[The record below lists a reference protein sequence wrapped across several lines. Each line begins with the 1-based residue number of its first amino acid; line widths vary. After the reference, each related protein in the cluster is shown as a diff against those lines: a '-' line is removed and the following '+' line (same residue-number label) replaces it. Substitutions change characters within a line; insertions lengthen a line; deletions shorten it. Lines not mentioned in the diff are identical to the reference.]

1 MTPQRTRD
9 TRFHELSV
17 PAIKLDPMT
26 SGTEFVVVDV
36 ETSGFDPG
44 RARVLSLAALTVTAD
59 GTVMDSLHTLLD
71 PGVDPGPT
79 DIHGLT
85 APMLAGHP
93 DFADITAE
101 LAPMLRD
108 RILVA
113 HNAGFDYAFLAAEA
127 QRCAADLPVTDALCT
142 LDLAGRL
149 DLGLDSLSLAALAA
163 HFGVAQARPHDALD
177 DARVL
182 AELLPHLLRAATGRG
197 ITLPIRAATTLPPV
211 LLRPA
216 A

>member
-1 MTPQRTRD
+1 MQLLLSSETVIVLDFETTGMSPDHGDRPIEVGAVRIEGAMIVDRFQQLMNPGFTISRFIESFTGISND
-9 TRFHELSV
+9 LVAEAPDCETVMTRF
-17 PAIKLDPMT
+17 
-26 SGTEFVVVDV
+26 
-36 ETSGFDPG
+36 
-44 RARVLSLAALTVTAD
+44 AD
-59 GTVMDSLHTLLD
+59 WIGD
-71 PGVDPGPT
+71 
-79 DIHGLT
+79 
-85 APMLAGHP
+85 AP
-93 DFADITAE
+93 
-101 LAPMLRD
+101 
-108 RILVA
+108 LVA

-142 LDLAGRL
+142 LELAGRL